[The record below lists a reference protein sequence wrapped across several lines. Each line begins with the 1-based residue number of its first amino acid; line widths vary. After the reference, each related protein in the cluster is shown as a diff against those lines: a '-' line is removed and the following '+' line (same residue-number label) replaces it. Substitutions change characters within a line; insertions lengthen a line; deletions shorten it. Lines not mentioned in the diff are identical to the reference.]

1 MKEPDLF
8 SVINIINKLGE
19 KYAIYNKDKNK
30 IHDKK
35 IKKLLKAKHEMLPE
49 VFLKRFMILWVFV
62 EMVHGVN
69 MGQPI

>member
-35 IKKLLKAKHEMLPE
+35 IKTLKSKT
-49 VFLKRFMILWVFV
+49 
-62 EMVHGVN
+62 
-69 MGQPI
+69 